1 MGRKK
6 NELTETELKKREK
19 DYQHQYYLKKTKEK
33 RAKKKAIENKD
44 KAQFQAQLNNSF
56 ELSDTDLENGL
67 KEGKIKTCAICGVI
81 FVPRN
86 KRQKYCC
93 ENCKK
98 EALKRQEKIRKQD
111 PLYIEKVKAWRKE
124 YYKSDKYKA
133 VRDKYHKSEKFKA
146 VLKKY
151 KETEQG
157 RAKNREISKRAY
169 AKYYAKKRQLEAK
182 TICPICKKEFVRDIE
197 HRIYC
202 CEECKKMAQKIKNQL
217 NYFIKKKND

>member
-19 DYQHQYYLKKTKEK
+19 EYQHQYYLKKTKEK

-44 KAQFQAQLNNSF
+44 KAQLQAQLNNSF

-67 KEGKIKTCAICGVI
+67 KEGKIKACAICGVI
-81 FVPRN
+81 FVPKN

-98 EALKRQEKIRKQD
+98 EALKRQEKIRKQYQ
-111 PLYIEKVKAWRKE
+111 LYVEKMKAWRKE

-157 RAKNREISKRAY
+157 KAKNREISKRAY

-202 CEECKKMAQKIKNQL
+202 CEECKKMAQKVKNQL
-217 NYFIKKKND
+217 NYFIKKKNS